1 MPRPSIGDKAMTDAE
16 RQARYRAARAAGTPV
31 IHTPPPTD
39 PRVKSVGRSRA
50 RRWHDTGTALTALQA
65 EYGAWLDALPD
76 NLRDGATAEALQAI
90 CDLDLTDLQAN
101 NPPRGFGR
109 D

>member
-31 IHTPPPTD
+31 IRTPPPTD
-39 PRVKSVGRSRA
+39 PRIKSVGRSRA
-50 RRWHDTGTALTALQA
+50 RRWHDTVAALTALQA
-65 EYGAWLDALPD
+65 EYVAWLDALPD
-76 NLRDGATAEALQAI
+76 NLQDSALAEALQAI
-90 CDLDLTDLQAN
+90 CDLDLTELQTI